1 MLLQSCVERSGR
13 AGDIILSLSLCS
25 SESTSTESEGEI
37 ARGILGNVRPRHVPM
52 SSGSSW
58 SSEEDEEEGKAGVVD
73 EERMRERRE
82 RWERREKRDEQRGGV
97 SVRARKT
104 NAIKS

>member
-1 MLLQSCVERSGR
+1 M
-13 AGDIILSLSLCS
+13 
-25 SESTSTESEGEI
+25 
-37 ARGILGNVRPRHVPM
+37 
-52 SSGSSW
+52 
-58 SSEEDEEEGKAGVVD
+58 VD